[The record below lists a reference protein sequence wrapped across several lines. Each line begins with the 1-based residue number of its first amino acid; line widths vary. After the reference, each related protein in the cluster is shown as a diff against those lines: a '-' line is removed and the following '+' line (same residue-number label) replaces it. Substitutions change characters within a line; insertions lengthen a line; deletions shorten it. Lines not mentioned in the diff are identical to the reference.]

1 MTAVA
6 LEWLNVVVRW
16 AHVIAAIMWIGD
28 SFLFMWLDSHLTKQ
42 FSKERGEEAIGELW
56 MTHSGGFY
64 EVVKLKSLK
73 SLPAQLHWFKWES
86 YSTWITGFLLI
97 SIVYW
102 GGGRAMLVDA
112 SSNLSH
118 AQAVGISLGCLVA
131 GVVVYDV
138 LCRTPLIT
146 NVRAMGL
153 VGLVVVVGVAFGL
166 LQVFSA
172 RATFLQ
178 LGAMLGTIMTSNVFF
193 RIIPAQR
200 HMIAATEAGTPV
212 DTSYG
217 ARAKQRSVHN
227 HYLTLP
233 VLFLMLSN
241 HFPTLYGHAHAWA
254 VMGLVAVAG
263 VGVKYVMNMRRQTHP
278 IVLVG
283 TLATLGGA
291 VTMTMPSSSS
301 SSSSLAS
308 SAALSAHEAAGQ
320 PPVPYA
326 TVKGILEARCTSCHA
341 KQPTNPAFAAAAAG
355 IVLETPADVVFQ
367 KDRILVRAVET
378 KTMPLGNMTGMTD
391 EERALLGRW
400 IAEGA
405 RIDR

>member
-1 MTAVA
+1 MTAVV

-42 FSKERGEEAIGELW
+42 LSKERDPEAVGELW

-73 SLPAQLHWFKWES
+73 ALPAQLYWFKWES

-97 SIVYW
+97 SIVYY

-112 SSNLSH
+112 SSTLSH
-118 AQAVGISLGCLVA
+118 GEAVAISLGGLL
-131 GVVVYDV
+131 GGFVVYDL

-146 NVRAMGL
+146 NARAMGV
-153 VGLVVVVGVAFGL
+153 VGLVVVVAAAFAL
-166 LQVFSA
+166 LQVFSP
-172 RATFLQ
+172 RAVFLQ
-178 LGAMLGTIMTSNVFF
+178 IGAMLGTIMTSNVFF
-193 RIIPAQR
+193 RIIPSQR

-241 HFPTLYGHAHAWA
+241 HFPGLYGHAQSWA
-254 VMGLVAVAG
+254 VLGLVAVFG
-263 VGVKYVMNMRRQTHP
+263 VGAKYVMNVRSKTHP
-278 IVLVG
+278 VILVG
-283 TLATLGGA
+283 TLVAFGAAAALTLPAT
-291 VTMTMPSSSS
+291 
-301 SSSSLAS
+301 S
-308 SAALSAHEAAGQ
+308 SAAATHVDSGL
-320 PPVPYA
+320 PPVSYA
-326 TVKGILEARCTSCHA
+326 TVKTIMSARCTSCHA
-341 KQPTNPAFAAAAAG
+341 KVPTTPGFAAPPGGVVFEQPTDVAFH
-355 IVLETPADVVFQ
+355 
-367 KDRILVRAVET
+367 KDRILIRAVET

-405 RIDR
+405 HTDR

>member
-1 MTAVA
+1 MTIV
-6 LEWLNVVVRW
+6 LEWLNLLVRW
-16 AHVIAAIMWIGD
+16 VHVIAAIMWIGD
-28 SFLFMWLDSHLTKQ
+28 SFLFMWLDSHLTAPTKPR
-42 FSKERGEEAIGELW
+42 EGAVVGELW

-64 EVVKLKSLK
+64 EVIKRKSLAQHE
-73 SLPAQLHWFKWES
+73 LPAQLYWFKWES

-102 GGGRAMLVDA
+102 GGGRAMLVEA
-112 SSNLSH
+112 SSALTH
-118 AQAVGISLGCLVA
+118 AEAVGISLGGLVL
-131 GVVVYDV
+131 GVVVYDL
-138 LCRTPLIT
+138 LCRTPLIG
-146 NVRAMGL
+146 NVRAMGV
-153 VGLVVVVGVAFGL
+153 VGLVVIVGVAFGL
-166 LQVFSA
+166 LQVFSP

-178 LGAMLGTIMTSNVFF
+178 VGAMLGTIMTSNVFF
-193 RIIPAQR
+193 RIIPSQR

-241 HFPTLYGHAHAWA
+241 HFPGLYGHAHAWA
-254 VMGLVAVAG
+254 VLGLVAVAG
-263 VGVKYVMNMRRQTHP
+263 VGVKYVMNVRRQTHP
-278 IVLVG
+278 VILVG

-291 VTMTMPSSSS
+291 VTMTLP
-301 SSSSLAS
+301 AS
-308 SAALSAHEAAGQ
+308 TSQAAVHVDAGQ

-326 TVKGILEARCTSCHA
+326 TVKTIMEARCLSCHA
-341 KQPTNPAFAAAAAG
+341 KMPTNPSFAAPPAG
-355 IVLETPADVVFQ
+355 VVFDTPADVVFQ

-405 RIDR
+405 RTDR

>member
-1 MTAVA
+1 MTAVV

-16 AHVIAAIMWIGD
+16 AHVIAAVMWIGD

-42 FSKERGEEAIGELW
+42 FSKERGPEAVGELW

-112 SSNLSH
+112 SSTLSH
-118 AQAVGISLGCLVA
+118 GEAVAISLGGLIG
-131 GVVVYDV
+131 GVVVYDL
-138 LCRTPLIT
+138 LCRTPLIG
-146 NVRAMGL
+146 NVKAMGV
-153 VGLVVVVGVAFGL
+153 VGLLVVVGVAFML
-166 LQVFSA
+166 LQVFSP

-178 LGAMLGTIMTSNVFF
+178 VGAMLGTIMTSNVFF
-193 RIIPAQR
+193 RIIPSQR

-241 HFPTLYGHAHAWA
+241 HFPTLYGHAQSWA
-254 VMGLVAVAG
+254 VLGLVAVFG
-263 VGVKYVMNMRRQTHP
+263 VGAKYVMNVRRQTHP
-278 IVLVG
+278 IILIG
-283 TLATLGGA
+283 TLAAFGGA
-291 VTMTMPSSSS
+291 ATMTMP
-301 SSSSLAS
+301 AS
-308 SAALSAHEAAGQ
+308 KAAGAVHVDSGV
-320 PPVPYA
+320 PPVTYA
-326 TVKGILEARCTSCHA
+326 TVKTIMEARCTSCHA
-341 KQPTNPAFAAAAAG
+341 KVPTTPGFAAPPG
-355 IVLETPADVVFQ
+355 GLVLETPADVVFQ

-391 EERALLGRW
+391 DERALLGRW

-405 RIDR
+405 HTDR